1 MRTRQTI
8 SLMLLRALCA
18 AMLPIALVAGPALAQ
33 DVASARAAFARD
45 VIAAAARGDS
55 LAVSAVLAP
64 RFTSDGAARLA
75 EAAGMLARLG
85 EQAKGLDIVRIDAMD
100 GNTMVTVRAG
110 GWPRLALVDLGWDRN
125 DPAKLHSA
133 ELLKAWDPAA
143 DRVAWTPA
151 HSTAEMIQRLEQN
164 IGTLVRVGF
173 YSGTVLVARGDSV
186 LFARGYG
193 WANLDDSVRNSVR
206 TRYHTASMGK
216 MFTAVAIGQLIEQG
230 KLHLDDTL
238 ATVLPDYPNAER
250 ARQITIRQL
259 LSHTAGLGDLWSHPA
274 YQRGIA
280 YRTNRDLAWAVASGP
295 TRFPPGTRWSYS
307 NEGFT
312 VLGAIVERLS
322 GESFESYMRAH
333 VWGPAKMTGVM
344 IAGGDVTVPH
354 RALGYAPADD
364 DLLGVE
370 QLHPTMVDLGRSGGA
385 AGAGGEY
392 ATVTDYFR
400 FVQALRQNRL
410 LGRAMRDT
418 LWMGRNPIPWD
429 ANAQYASGFMRMN
442 VAGHD
447 YVGHG
452 GGGGY
457 GIDNMLYFSAS
468 GPWTIVVL
476 GNYNPPGATD
486 LAAAIA
492 RFVVASMTSTPTA
505 ATGSR

>member
-1 MRTRQTI
+1 VTL
-8 SLMLLRALCA
+8 SL
-18 AMLPIALVAGPALAQ
+18 ALVAGPALAQ
-33 DVASARAAFARD
+33 DVNSVRAAFARE
-45 VIAAAARGDS
+45 VIATAARGDS
-55 LAVSAVLAP
+55 AALSTILAP
-64 RFTSDGAARLA
+64 RFPGDGAERLG
-75 EAAGMLARLG
+75 EAAGMLVRLG
-85 EQAKGLDIVRIDAMD
+85 QQAKGMDVVKIDAMD
-100 GNTMVTVRAG
+100 GNTMVTVRAA
-110 GWPRLALVDLGWDRN
+110 GWPRLALVDMGWDRT
-125 DPAKLHSA
+125 DPGMLRSV

-143 DRVAWTPA
+143 DKVAWTPA
-151 HSTAEMIQRLEQN
+151 QSSSEMLQRLDRN
-164 IGTLVRVGF
+164 IAALARIGS

-193 WANLDDSVRNSVR
+193 WANLDDSVRNSVQ

-230 KLHLDDTL
+230 KLRLDDTL

-250 ARQITIRQL
+250 ARQITIREL
-259 LSHTAGLGDLWSHPA
+259 LSHTAGLGDLWSHPG
-274 YQRGIA
+274 YRRGVG

-295 TRFPPGTRWSYS
+295 TLFPPGTRWSYS

-312 VLGAIVERLS
+312 VLGAIIERLS
-322 GESFESYMRAH
+322 GESFASYMREH
-333 VWGPAKMTGVM
+333 VWGPAKMTGVI

-364 DLLGVE
+364 DLLGVD
-370 QLHPTMVDLGRSGGA
+370 QLHPTMVELGRTGGA

-392 ATVTDYFR
+392 ATVADYFR
-400 FVQALRQNRL
+400 FVQALRQDKL
-410 LGRAMRDT
+410 LSRAMRDT
-418 LWMGRNPIPWD
+418 LWTGRNPLPWD
-429 ANAQYASGFMRMN
+429 ASTQYASGFMRMK

-457 GIDNMLYFSAS
+457 GIDNMLYFSAN
-468 GPWTIVVL
+468 GPWTVVVL

-492 RFVVASMTSTPTA
+492 RFVVASTTGNATA
-505 ATGSR
+505 ATTSR